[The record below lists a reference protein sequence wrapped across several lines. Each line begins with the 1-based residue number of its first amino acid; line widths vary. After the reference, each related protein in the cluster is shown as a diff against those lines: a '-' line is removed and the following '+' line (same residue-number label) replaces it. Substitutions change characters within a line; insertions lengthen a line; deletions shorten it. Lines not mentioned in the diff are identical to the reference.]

1 GLPVRGSLRDL
12 EALGGLARLSTYL
25 TDARAEI
32 CAVAR
37 QVVRADSV
45 AQFELIGRAL
55 KLLQVT
61 GRPLPGGRA
70 AEFPHAGT
78 ILAAPVLRG
87 LDRHGVPVW
96 LWRTPRRPLSRYEST
111 LVDLL
116 LAGKGL
122 AVERRQFVGSALT
135 VLPAPGAGA
144 SLSLRADRPTQS
156 DLPVTTP

>member
-1 GLPVRGSLRDL
+1 MRGSLRDL

-55 KLLQVT
+55 KLLHVA
-61 GRPLPGGRA
+61 GRPLPGGMTVAVDDPASTVARVFRDGERVFDGRA
-70 AEFPHAGT
+70 DRAGASEFPHAGT

-87 LDRHGVPVW
+87 LDRHGVLVW
-96 LWRTPRRPLSRYEST
+96 LWRTPRRPLSRY
-111 LVDLL
+111 
-116 LAGKGL
+116 
-122 AVERRQFVGSALT
+122 
-135 VLPAPGAGA
+135 
-144 SLSLRADRPTQS
+144 
-156 DLPVTTP
+156 